1 MKNAL
6 KHASGAALFLAGAAA
21 VALTR
26 RSRQGNGDA
35 AVNELA
41 RSVRALE
48 SRLDSQEAAN
58 SARFNV
64 IEAQLEQHAAKL
76 AQMPSTAQIVA
87 AMEPLLSRTLAPLD
101 ERIRSQ
107 ARTIET
113 LKTAASQTDGLLE
126 RVLESLVP
134 PEASEGSGLES
145 LDLPFRT
152 PVA

>member
-6 KHASGAALFLAGAAA
+6 KHAPGVALFLAGAAA

-26 RSRQGNGDA
+26 RSRPGNGDA
-35 AVNELA
+35 AFHELA
-41 RSVRALE
+41 RSVGALE

-58 SARFNV
+58 AARFKV
-64 IEAQLEQHAAKL
+64 IEAQLELHAAKL
-76 AQMPSTAQIVA
+76 AQAPSTAQIVA
-87 AMEPLLSRTLAPLD
+87 AMEQLLSKTLAPLD
-101 ERIRSQ
+101 ERVRSQ

-113 LKTAASQTDGLLE
+113 LKATASQTDGLLE

-134 PEASEGSGLES
+134 PETSEGSGLES